1 MRRSLQ
7 PRFALA
13 LAALMLALAFVPSA
27 AQARGGGDDARV
39 SADCARG
46 ASGELRLK
54 GDDGAIEVE
63 LRIDTRRRGARWS
76 VALVH
81 ERRVAWRGS
90 ARTRSDGSLRIRRT
104 LPDYP
109 GADEISV
116 RASGP
121 RGVSCLAM
129 ATLEG

>member
-1 MRRSLQ
+1 MRRPL
-7 PRFALA
+7 PLPHLLAAALALTAPALA
-13 LAALMLALAFVPSA
+13 LAAAPA
-27 AQARGGGDDARV
+27 ARAGDDARV

-46 ASGELRLK
+46 ADGELRLK
-54 GDDGAIEVE
+54 GDDGKVEVE
-63 LRIDTRRRGARWS
+63 LRIDTRRGGAHWS

-90 ARTRSDGSLRIRRT
+90 ARTRSNGSLRIRRT

-121 RGVSCLAM
+121 RGVSCLAT